1 MNYPM
6 IRSILGFILGVEALF
21 MAPALGIALFR
32 GESRAA
38 LGFGAAMLLMALV
51 CLLMVRKRPTRR
63 DYYTREGLVTV
74 GLGWL
79 LLSAFGAL
87 PFCLSG
93 AILSPVDAFFETV
106 SGFTTTGAS
115 VLSDIEALP
124 MSLLYW
130 RSFTHWLGGMGVL
143 VFFLAINPLKGDS
156 GASLHLL
163 RAESPGIRVSKMVP
177 RMRRNSLILYAIYVA
192 LTILMFV
199 LLVFDMPVFD
209 ALTTAFATAGT
220 GGFAIKND
228 SLVSYSLYSQIVVT
242 VFMMLFGVNF
252 SIYYLMLLRRF
263 RSAARNSEF
272 WAYWAFFAGATVVI
286 ALNTLSLHGGLG
298 LSLHQ
303 ASFTVAS
310 IMSTTGFM
318 ISDFDLW
325 PELSKT
331 IILLLMFVGGC
342 AGSTGGGLKVVR
354 VVLLGKIVQRGVR
367 LTLRPNEV
375 KSIRLDGEAQE
386 RTMIDACGVYLLTF
400 FLLMAGF
407 TLLLS
412 LEGLDFTSTFSAVV
426 TCMNNVGPGFN
437 AVGPTMNFSVF
448 SPFGKI
454 LLSLAMLFGRLELYP
469 MLVLFVPRTWKK

>member
-1 MNYPM
+1 MNFPM
-6 IRSILGFILGVEALF
+6 IRSILGFILAVEALF
-21 MAPALGIALFR
+21 MTPALGIALFR
-32 GESRAA
+32 GEYAVA
-38 LGFGAAMLLMALV
+38 IGFGVTMVIMALV
-51 CLLMVRKRPTRR
+51 SLFFIRRRPPRR
-63 DYYTREGLVTV
+63 DYYTRDGLVTV

-79 LLSAFGAL
+79 LLSLFGAV
-87 PFCLSG
+87 PFVLSG
-93 AILSPVDAFFETV
+93 AISSPVDAFFETV

-115 VLSDIEALP
+115 ILTDIESLP

-143 VFFLAINPLKGDS
+143 VFFLAINPIAGDS
-156 GASLHLL
+156 GATLHLL
-163 RAESPGIRVSKMVP
+163 RAESPGVRVGKLVP
-177 RMRRNSLILYAIYVA
+177 RMRRNSLILYAIYVV
-192 LTILMFV
+192 LTIVMFLL
-199 LLVFDMPVFD
+199 LLVDMPVFD

-220 GGFAIKND
+220 GGFAIRND

-252 SIYYLMLLRRF
+252 SIYYMLLLRRF
-263 RSAARNSEF
+263 RSVMRNSEL
-272 WAYWAFFAGATVVI
+272 WAYWGFFAVAALII
-286 ALNTLSLHGGLG
+286 ALNTLPLHGGFG
-298 LSLHQ
+298 NSLHQ

-325 PELSKT
+325 PELSKC
-331 IILLLMFVGGC
+331 ILLLLMFVGGC

-354 VVLLGKIVQRGVR
+354 VVLLGKIVHRGIH
-367 LTLRPNEV
+367 LTLRPNEI
-375 KSIRLDGEAQE
+375 KSIRLDGEAQD
-386 RTMIDACGVYLLTF
+386 RALIDACGVYLLTF
-400 FLLMAGF
+400 FLLMSGF

-412 LEGLDFTSTFSAVV
+412 LEGMEFTSTFSAVV

-437 AVGPTMNFSVF
+437 AVGPTMNFSAF